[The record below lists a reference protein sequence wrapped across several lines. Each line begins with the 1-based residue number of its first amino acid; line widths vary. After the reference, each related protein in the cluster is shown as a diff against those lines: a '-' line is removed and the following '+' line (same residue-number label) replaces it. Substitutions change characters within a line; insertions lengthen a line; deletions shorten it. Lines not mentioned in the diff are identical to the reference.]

1 MKVLVIED
9 TQEVLDIIT
18 LCLSVRWPDSNLIT
32 TQSGATGLNFFKT
45 ENPDLVLLD
54 LGLPDIDG
62 MDVLEQIRKS
72 STVPIIIVTGRGEEK
87 SRVKGLEGGAD
98 DYIVKPFSHNE
109 LLARIRAVMRRG
121 ARKNSIADDGVVKG
135 SGISIDFAGH
145 ILKVDGQ
152 EVSLAPTEWNLRAH
166 LASRDG
172 KVATHKE
179 LAESVWGVDQM
190 DPAAIKMAVRRL
202 RLKLGDDAV
211 PPKII
216 RSHRGVGYSFELG
229 GEAPHAPPE

>member
-1 MKVLVIED
+1 VKVLVIED

-18 LCLSVRWPDSNLIT
+18 LCLSVRWPDSNVIT
-32 TQSGATGLNFFKT
+32 AQSGMTGLSHFKSD
-45 ENPDLVLLD
+45 NPDLVLLD

-72 STVPIIIVTGRGEEK
+72 SAVPIIIVTGRGEEK

-109 LLARIRAVMRRG
+109 LLARVRAVMCRV
-121 ARKNSIADDGVVKG
+121 ARKSAASDDGLVKG
-135 SGISIDFAGH
+135 SGITIDFAGH

-152 EVSLAPTEWNLRAH
+152 EVSLAPTEWNLLAH
-166 LASRDG
+166 LAGREG
-172 KVATHKE
+172 KVATHKD
-179 LAESVWGVDQM
+179 LAESVWGVEQM

-202 RLKLGDDAV
+202 RLKLGDDSV

-229 GEAPHAPPE
+229 NEQPPAPPE

>member
-18 LCLSVRWPDSNLIT
+18 LCLSVRWPDSSVVT
-32 TQSGATGLNFFKT
+32 TPSGSAALALFKS
-45 ENPDLVLLD
+45 ESPDLVLLD

-62 MDVLEQIRKS
+62 MDVLEQIRNAS
-72 STVPIIIVTGRGEEK
+72 SVPIIVVTGRGEEK

-121 ARKNSIADDGVVKG
+121 ERKQSQSDDGEVKG
-135 SGISIDFAGH
+135 SGISIDFSGY

-152 EVSLAPTEWNLRAH
+152 EVSLAPTEWSL
-166 LASRDG
+166 LAQLSGRDG
-172 KVATHKE
+172 KVATHKD
-179 LAESVWGVDQM
+179 LAESVWGVEQM

-202 RLKLGDDAV
+202 RLKLGDDSV

-216 RSHRGVGYSFELG
+216 RSHRGVGYSFDLG
-229 GEAPHAPPE
+229 PDKPVPPPE

>member
-9 TQEVLDIIT
+9 TQEVLDIIS
-18 LCLSVRWPDSNLIT
+18 LCLSVRWPDSNVVAT
-32 TQSGATGLNFFKT
+32 PSGSTGLDLFRS
-45 ENPDLVLLD
+45 ESPDLVLLD
-54 LGLPDIDG
+54 LGLPDLDG
-62 MDVLEQIRKS
+62 MDVLEHIRKVS
-72 STVPIIIVTGRGEEK
+72 SVPIIIVTGRGEEK

-121 ARKNSIADDGVVKG
+121 VRKSAQSDDGVVKG
-135 SGISIDFAGH
+135 RGISIDFAGH
-145 ILKVDGQ
+145 ILMVDGQ
-152 EVSLAPTEWNLRAH
+152 EVSLAPTEWSL
-166 LASRDG
+166 LAQLAGRDG
-172 KVATHKE
+172 KVATHKD

-211 PPKII
+211 PPRII
-216 RSHRGVGYSFELG
+216 RSHRGVGYSFDLG
-229 GEAPHAPPE
+229 RERAAPPPE